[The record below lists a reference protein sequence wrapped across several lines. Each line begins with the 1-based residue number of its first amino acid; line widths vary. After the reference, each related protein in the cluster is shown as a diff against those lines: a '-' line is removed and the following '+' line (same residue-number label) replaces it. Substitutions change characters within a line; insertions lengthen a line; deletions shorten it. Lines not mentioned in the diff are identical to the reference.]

1 MQPDKDVP
9 QADIIQ
15 VIKMVEEAGFQTAT
29 VTPPGETPAS
39 TAMPGHLI
47 IPGAQLMI
55 LFLSVVGLCTGLVRL
70 IQYLK
75 QKHRDREMRR
85 ITSLDT

>member
-1 MQPDKDVP
+1 
-9 QADIIQ
+9 
-15 VIKMVEEAGFQTAT
+15 
-29 VTPPGETPAS
+29 
-39 TAMPGHLI
+39 MPGHLI